1 MMIWPL
7 LVLIAAVPLARAPIV
22 ADAIERARQRA
33 GLSHKELALSQG
45 IGIPQWSQQLHGQ
58 GHIALD
64 RLTATPEP
72 FRAALLD
79 ELRAAWHLDAPT
91 IADVHALLLAL
102 VRPRMARAMARQT
115 QEDRCA
121 G

>member
-1 MMIWPL
+1 MIRWSLL
-7 LVLIAAVPLARAPIV
+7 LVVFSAAPIV

-45 IGIPQWSQQLHGQ
+45 IGIPQWSQQLHGN

-64 RLTATPEP
+64 RLTGTPEP

-79 ELRAAWHLDAPT
+79 ELRAAWHLTAPT
-91 IADVHALLLAL
+91 LTDIYALLQDV
-102 VRPRMARAMARQT
+102 VRSGGAASSPGPRL
-115 QEDRCA
+115 EDRCVE
-121 G
+121 